1 MRVIYIHVYIPTDQR
16 VERQRT
22 SSSSLTVHTK
32 RRYASLSLSLY
43 LSLLSSSIGV
53 AHHTTVRNTQS
64 QNLYCKTR
72 VYVHVHTILV
82 YSPSL
87 SLSLCCPL
95 RLSRELLQHDLL
107 SVSLLL
113 LRTSLSLSVSL
124 PLVYNDTHSTAITQ
138 SRRIYTHSHPNTSTC
153 LSRTRRLRTNT
164 SRITHALFCYD
175 TTPKSQKR
183 ISIRISIDQS
193 IKRDICRR
201 RVDHGDSRVVVVVV
215 VVVTRSVVLVLCII
229 TEILIC
235 V

>member
-64 QNLYCKTR
+64 QILYCKTR

-113 LRTSLSLSVSL
+113 LLTSLSLSLCFS
-124 PLVYNDTHSTAITQ
+124 STRVQRHALHRNHPITTYIY
-138 SRRIYTHSHPNTSTC
+138 IYTHTHTSTC
-153 LSRTRRLRTNT
+153 LPRTRRLRTNT
-164 SRITHALFCYD
+164 SRITHALFVAMTRHRNLKNGFRYGF
-175 TTPKSQKR
+175 
-183 ISIRISIDQS
+183 QS
-193 IKRDICRR
+193 INQSKETS
-201 RVDHGDSRVVVVVV
+201 VDVVSIM
-215 VVVTRSVVLVLCII
+215 VTP
-229 TEILIC
+229 EWWWWWWWW
-235 V
+235 